1 MPADSGEPA
10 PYRAFVSYSHVDSEF
25 AHWLHRKLENYRLP
39 GADTVL
45 RPLFIDSA
53 ELVAGTDLT
62 EQVRDALGRS
72 AALIVAASPAAHGSR
87 WVAQEIELFR
97 ELHPDAPILIA
108 LHEGEPEQ
116 AFPKVLR
123 SRGGAAVEPLAADF
137 RRGQDGR
144 RLGLLKLV
152 AGLTGTP
159 LDRLVQRDGQRRQ
172 RRVMAVTAFTMLLS
186 LILMA
191 LLLAAIRARAEAE
204 RRRAETEG
212 MVEFMLTDL
221 RQKLESVG
229 RLDIMGAVNERAMGH
244 YAKERDLPA
253 DTMARRARLL
263 AAMGEDDLT
272 KTGAA
277 ERGIRE
283 FSQAYRITGDLLKS
297 DPTNPERIYQ
307 HAQSE
312 HWQGYAAY
320 LQQDKVTAA
329 EHFLAYRALI
339 ERLVRVTIDKQK
351 WQREVAYAEGDLC
364 ANALAPPVEHAKALP
379 HCGAAREAMED
390 VALANPGN
398 VETMLDLANRYAW
411 QADALS
417 GIGKHAEALALRERQ
432 KELVA
437 RAVATAPLDA
447 QAKEA
452 LMRAES
458 GLARVLIQLSRD
470 QDASA
475 AADRAASIA
484 DDLHRRDPQN
494 RNWVIWKASIP
505 RPRIRVTPR
514 KQVKTGGL

>member
-1 MPADSGEPA
+1 
-10 PYRAFVSYSHVDSEF
+10 
-25 AHWLHRKLENYRLP
+25 
-39 GADTVL
+39 VL
-45 RPLFIDSA
+45 RPIFIDRA
-53 ELVAGTDLT
+53 ELVAGADLT

-72 AALIVAASPAAHGSR
+72 EALIVVASPAARDSR
-87 WVAQEIELFR
+87 WVAQEIALFR
-97 ELHPDAPILIA
+97 EFHPDAPILIA
-108 LHEGEPEQ
+108 LHEGEPNES
-116 AFPKVLR
+116 FPGVLR
-123 SRGGAAVEPLAADF
+123 SRDGAEVEPLAADF

-172 RRVMAVTAFTMLLS
+172 RRVMAVTAFTILLS
-186 LILMA
+186 LILTA
-191 LLLAAIRARAEAE
+191 LLVAAIRARSEAE

-221 RQKLESVG
+221 RQKLEGVG
-229 RLDIMGAVNERAMGH
+229 RLDIMGAVNERAMAH

-263 AAMGEDDLT
+263 SAMGEDDLT

-277 ERGIRE
+277 NRGIRE
-283 FSQAYRITGDLLKS
+283 FSQAYRITADLLNR

-312 HWQGYAAY
+312 HWQGYVAY
-320 LQQDKVTAA
+320 LDKDKVTAA

-339 ERLVRVTIDKQK
+339 ERLVRVTLDKQK

-364 ANALAPPVEHAKALP
+364 ANALAEPAEHAAALP
-379 HCGAAREAMED
+379 HCAAAREAMED
-390 VALANPGN
+390 VALAHLGDL
-398 VETMLDLANRYAW
+398 ETMLDLANRYAW

-417 GIGKHAEALALRERQ
+417 GIGKQAEALALRERQ
-432 KELVA
+432 KALVT
-437 RAVATAPLDA
+437 RAAAAAPRDA

-458 GLARVLIQLSRD
+458 GLAQVLIQLGRN
-470 QDASA
+470 QEASA
-475 AADRAASIA
+475 AADRATQIA

-494 RNWVIWKASIP
+494 DHWLIWKENIP
-505 RPRIRVTPR
+505 RPVERSAPR
-514 KQVKTGGL
+514 KRAKTGGLRYGR